1 MYGACRTFKL
11 LPTLCLLFVH
21 TSSNL
26 SRRGRRMLRS
36 TYQTE
41 FRLLIVSSL
50 SKTYAFGLLL
60 AILRRAF
67 GCSLRISTAYL
78 SLVAAVAILRTF
90 FVHSTVISA
99 VLARGDEHS

>member
-1 MYGACRTFKL
+1 MHALSTL
-11 LPTLCLLFVH
+11 LTKSRLFAV
-21 TSSNL
+21 TSS
-26 SRRGRRMLRS
+26 SKPFPFELR
-36 TYQTE
+36 
-41 FRLLIVSSL
+41 LIL
-50 SKTYAFGLLL
+50 R